1 MKMVCRRCRIEY
13 DESRGPACP
22 SCGAPGLL
30 KTSAILIAAGGTAG
44 VYSSLKEVPRPLRT
58 RLIES
63 TTGVNSGTILIAD
76 RQGRRQILRALR
88 RLPGSPQR
96 SLLQSI
102 FTQTGVEKRR
112 ARRLLWQSLAWL
124 VIAFTVIAIWLV
136 REL

>member
-30 KTSAILIAAGGTAG
+30 KTSAILIAAGSTAG

-88 RLPGSPQR
+88 RLPRPAAEPAAIHLRAGGAETAPGAARSCGNPSP
-96 SLLQSI
+96 
-102 FTQTGVEKRR
+102 G
-112 ARRLLWQSLAWL
+112 W
-124 VIAFTVIAIWLV
+124 
-136 REL
+136 

>member
-22 SCGAPGLL
+22 SCGVPGLL
-30 KTSAILIAAGGTAG
+30 KTSAILIAAGATEA
-44 VYSSLKEVPRPLRT
+44 VYHSIKEVPKPLRT

-63 TTGVNSGTILIAD
+63 TTGVNSGTVLIAD

-88 RLPGSPQR
+88 RLPGAER

-102 FTQTGVEKRR
+102 FARTDTEERA
-112 ARRLLWQSLAWL
+112 ARRRLWQSLAWL
-124 VIAFTVIAIWLV
+124 AVAFSALALWLV

>member
-22 SCGAPGLL
+22 SCGSPGLL
-30 KTSAILIAAGGTAG
+30 KTSAILIAAGSTAG
-44 VYSSLKEVPRPLRT
+44 VYHSLKEVPRPLRT
-58 RLIES
+58 RLIEC

-88 RLPGSPQR
+88 RLPGPQQ
-96 SLLQSI
+96 SLLESI
-102 FTQTGVEKRR
+102 FGQVGEEQRR
-112 ARRLLWQSLAWL
+112 ARRLLWHSIAWL
-124 VIAFTVIAIWLV
+124 VVAFSLLAIWLV

>member
-13 DESRGPACP
+13 DGSGGPACP
-22 SCGAPGLL
+22 SCGTPGLL

-44 VYSSLKEVPRPLRT
+44 VYHSLKEVPKPLRT
-58 RLIES
+58 RLIEC

-88 RLPGSPQR
+88 RLPGPQQ

-102 FTQTGVEKRR
+102 FGQASVEQRR
-112 ARRLLWQSLAWL
+112 ARRLLWQSIAWL
-124 VIAFTVIAIWLV
+124 VVAFVVIGLWLV
-136 REL
+136 RQL